1 MPLSK
6 GKSQKTISRNISEM
20 VHAGHP
26 QDQAVAAALNVAR
39 KAGGGGL
46 YANIH
51 AKQERIA
58 HGSKEKMRRPGAK
71 GAPTADAFEASART
85 AKADGGPFKVKLG
98 RKKTAPNTK
107 GFMDEFYENTQDHP
121 FDNRTRI
128 LGKATVELQPHSEGV
143 HLSDIR
149 SLEPRSGAGTE
160 ALKYLTSLADKHSV
174 PIDGIA
180 KAYHPDKKYIGSN
193 KRLARWYGDN
203 GFKVDHDYDD
213 DGEGYDVNYEPNPR
227 EGRADGGHVAA
238 ALDIARQAEARG
250 GASRMGGTKTKVHTG
265 PIHSTVA
272 GRTDHLPI
280 HVPSGAYVI
289 PADIISSM
297 GEGNTMAGFKVAKN
311 IFSAGAYGSKKLGS
325 GMPYGASG
333 LPYGAPSPGK
343 AMGGSTDT
351 VPIVAAGGEYVI
363 SPEDVMAL
371 GDGSLD
377 DGHKILDEFVK
388 KQRAKTV
395 NTLKKLPG
403 PKKD

>member
-6 GKSQKTISRNISEM
+6 GRSQKTISRNISEM

-26 QDQAVAAALNVAR
+26 QDQAVAAALDVAR

-51 AKQERIA
+51 AKRERIA
-58 HGSKEKMRRPGAK
+58 HGSKEKMRKPGAK
-71 GAPTADAFEASART
+71 GAPTADAFEASERT
-85 AKADGGPFKVKLG
+85 AKAGGGPIE
-98 RKKTAPNTK
+98 TAV
-107 GFMDEFYENTQDHP
+107 
-121 FDNRTRI
+121 
-128 LGKATVELQPHSEGV
+128 A
-143 HLSDIR
+143 
-149 SLEPRSGAGTE
+149 
-160 ALKYLTSLADKHSV
+160 
-174 PIDGIA
+174 
-180 KAYHPDKKYIGSN
+180 
-193 KRLARWYGDN
+193 LARG
-203 GFKVDHDYDD
+203 
-213 DGEGYDVNYEPNPR
+213 
-227 EGRADGGHVAA
+227 
-238 ALDIARQAEARG
+238 
-250 GASRMGGTKTKVHTG
+250 GGTKTKVHTG

-311 IFSAGAYGSKKLGS
+311 IFSAGVYGQKKLGA
-325 GMPYGASG
+325 GMPYGGSG
-333 LPYGAPSPGK
+333 LPYGVPSPGK
-343 AMGGSTDT
+343 AAGGSTDT

-363 SPEDVMAL
+363 PPEDVAAL

-377 DGHKILDEFVK
+377 DGHKILDQFVL

-395 NTLKKLPG
+395 KTLEKLPG